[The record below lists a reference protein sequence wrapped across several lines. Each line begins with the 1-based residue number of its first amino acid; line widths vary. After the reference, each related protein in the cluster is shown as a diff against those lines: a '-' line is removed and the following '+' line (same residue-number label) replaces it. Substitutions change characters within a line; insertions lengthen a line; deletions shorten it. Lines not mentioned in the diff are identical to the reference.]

1 MLGMERYFNIGGP
14 CSAARHYML
23 PAMARLPQVVSL
35 IRKEQYFV
43 VHAQRQCG
51 KTTAFLS
58 LANEM
63 NAKDDAV
70 AIYCSLEAVQEFPE
84 AERGVPMIYELIRA
98 AALVLVSES
107 DCPALGKTPG
117 MIDASTMVSSGIKAL
132 LSAVSVACKK
142 PLVVFFDEV
151 DCLGGPTLITF
162 LRQLRNGKIDAMKG
176 IPFPTSIALIGMRD
190 IRDYKAQIRPDSE
203 TMGSASPF
211 NVITKA
217 MTLRVF
223 TAEEVSELYAQHTA
237 ATGQVFEPA
246 AVRLAFEFS
255 GGQPLLVNALAR
267 WCVEE
272 IHGERYGETITA
284 ADMCEAKE
292 KIVRERG
299 THLDSLMERMK
310 EPRVRRVVEPVLTG
324 GVISRDL
331 LNDDVRFVLDLGILK
346 DSDGALVPANPMYA
360 EIIGRYLSWGTQQ
373 DVRMRVQE
381 TPWVKVGG
389 LDMQGLLLAFQE
401 FWRENAEM
409 NPAPYEYR
417 EAYPHIVLQA
427 FLQRV
432 INGGGQIIREMALGK
447 GALDLGV
454 LFRDGKYAVE
464 VKLKYNYEK
473 SPEKAY
479 AQVLRYVEHLGQSE
493 GWLVVFDPKFGDWD
507 AKLRHEDIVRDG
519 KTVHVFFC

>member
-1 MLGMERYFNIGGP
+1 MERYFNIGGP
-14 CSAARHYML
+14 CSAADHYML
-23 PAMARLPQVVSL
+23 SAMARLPQVVSL
-35 IRKEQYFV
+35 INKKQYFV

-63 NAKDDAV
+63 NAKGDMV
-70 AIYCSLEAVQEFPE
+70 AIYCSLEAVQEFPK
-84 AERGVPMIYELIRA
+84 AEDGVPKICALIRR
-98 AALVLVSES
+98 AALVAPEFGDWAEKEWPVDSLKSDDVVVSGVGV
-107 DCPALGKTPG
+107 ALSRMAAK
-117 MIDASTMVSSGIKAL
+117 
-132 LSAVSVACKK
+132 VAPR
-142 PLVVFFDEV
+142 PLVIFFDEV

-162 LRQLRNGKIDAMKG
+162 LRQLRNGKIDSLKG
-176 IPFPTSIALIGMRD
+176 VAFPTSIALIGMRD
-190 IRDYKAQIRPDSE
+190 IRDYKAKIRPDSE
-203 TMGSASPF
+203 TIGSASPF
-211 NVITKA
+211 NVITKV

-223 TAEEVSELYAQHTA
+223 MAEEVAELYAQHTA
-237 ATGQVFEPA
+237 ATGQVFEPE

-255 GGQPLLVNALAR
+255 GGQPYLVNALAR

-272 IHGERYGETITA
+272 IHGERYDETITA

-292 KIVRERG
+292 KIIRERG

-310 EPRVRRVVEPVLTG
+310 EPRVRHVVEPVMIG
-324 GVISRDL
+324 EDIAADE
-331 LNDDVRFVLDLGILK
+331 LNDDIKLVLDMGLLR
-346 DSDGALVPANPMYA
+346 SENGALVPANPMYS
-360 EIIGRYLSWGTQQ
+360 EIIGRYLSFNTQE
-373 DVRMRVQE
+373 RMKRVVPE
-381 TPWVKVGG
+381 TPWVKDDG

-409 NPAPYEYR
+409 NNPPYEYR

-454 LFRDGKYAVE
+454 VFRGGKYAVE

-473 SPEKAY
+473 NPEKAY
-479 AQVLRYVEHLGQSE
+479 AQVLRYVDHLGQGE
-493 GWLVVFDPKFGDWD
+493 GWLVVFDPQFGDWD

>member
-1 MLGMERYFNIGGP
+1 MERYFNIGGP
-14 CSAARHYML
+14 CSAADHYML

-35 IRKEQYFV
+35 INKKQYFV

-51 KTTAFLS
+51 KTTAFIS

-63 NAKDDAV
+63 NAKGDVV
-70 AIYCSLEAVQEFPE
+70 AIYCSLEAVQEFPK
-84 AERGVPMIYELIRA
+84 AEDGVPKICALIRRA
-98 AALVLVSES
+98 ASFVPAFGDLAEKEWPVDLLKRDDVVVSGVGVALSR
-107 DCPALGKTPG
+107 
-117 MIDASTMVSSGIKAL
+117 M
-132 LSAVSVACKK
+132 AVKIAPK
-142 PLVVFFDEV
+142 PLIIFFDEV

-162 LRQLRNGKIDAMKG
+162 LRQLRNGKIDSLKG
-176 IPFPTSIALIGMRD
+176 VAFPTSIALIGMRD
-190 IRDYKAQIRPDSE
+190 IRDYKAKIRPDSE

-211 NVITKA
+211 NVITEA

-223 TAEEVSELYAQHTA
+223 TADEVVELYAQHAA
-237 ATGQVFEPA
+237 ATGRVFEPE

-267 WCVEE
+267 WCVEK
-272 IHGERYGETITA
+272 IHGERYDETITA

-310 EPRVRRVVEPVLTG
+310 EPRVRRIVEPVLTG
-324 GVISRDL
+324 GTISRDL
-331 LNDDVRFVLDLGILK
+331 LSDDVRFVLDLGILK
-346 DSDGALVPANPMYA
+346 ERDGALVPANPMYA

-381 TPWVKVGG
+381 TPWVKDDG
-389 LDMQGLLLAFQE
+389 LDTQGLLLAFQD

-409 NPAPYEYR
+409 NNAPFEYR

-454 LFRDGKYAVE
+454 LFREGKYAVE

-473 SPEKAY
+473 RPEKAY
-479 AQVLRYVEHLGQSE
+479 AQVLRYVDHLGQNE
-493 GWLVVFDPKFGDWD
+493 GWLVVFDPQFGNWD
-507 AKLRHEDIVRDG
+507 EKLRHEDVVRDG

>member
-1 MLGMERYFNIGGP
+1 MGRYFNIGGP
-14 CSAARHYML
+14 CNPAKHYTL

-35 IRKEQYFV
+35 IGKEQYFV

-63 NAKDDAV
+63 NAKGEAV
-70 AIYCSLEAVQEFPE
+70 AIYCSLEAVQEFPK
-84 AERGVPMIYELIRA
+84 AEDGVPKICALIRRA
-98 AALVLVSES
+98 ASVI
-107 DCPALGKTPG
+107 PALGDLAEKEWPV
-117 MIDASTMVSSGIKAL
+117 DSLKPDDVVVSGVGVAL
-132 LSAVSVACKK
+132 SKMATKVAPK

-211 NVITKA
+211 NVITEA

-237 ATGQVFEPA
+237 ATGQVFEPE

-267 WCVEE
+267 WCVEK

-324 GVISRDL
+324 EAISRDL

-346 DSDGALVPANPMYA
+346 ERDGALVPANPMYA

-381 TPWVKVGG
+381 TPWVKDGG

-479 AQVLRYVEHLGQSE
+479 AQVLRYVDHLGQGE
-493 GWLVVFDPKFGDWD
+493 GWLVVFDPQLGDWD
-507 AKLRHEDIVRDG
+507 AKLRHEDVVRDG